1 VSRRARI
8 GIFIALAGIVVA
20 ALGVFYLTRIVQQ
33 TLAPPPAPTPIPAVT
48 EGVLVATRDIPLGGL
63 LNSEDLIVQQ
73 FPVELIPRDA
83 LRTPETAIGRFTSEE
98 LTAGEVILE
107 TNLADPTNVSHD
119 LAFLIGPDQVLMSF
133 PATDLMSQLNI
144 LNRGDLID
152 ILVTVNQ
159 EVEVL
164 DERGRQLRDED
175 GNVLRLPKDITF
187 DALQRVSVQA
197 VIADVIQENQRGTV
211 QITETGQVT
220 ETGEEVE
227 PVPAGNQEVRV
238 RAYLLAINPQDALVL
253 KYLIDTGG
261 RFDLVLRNPNAN
273 QLFELDPVFD
283 EYLQDRYQLRV
294 PR

>member
-1 VSRRARI
+1 MSRRARI
-8 GIFIALAGIVVA
+8 GILIALAGIVVA
-20 ALGVFYLTRIVQQ
+20 ALGVFYLTRIVQS

-63 LNSEDLIVQQ
+63 LNSEDLVVQQ
-73 FPVELIPRDA
+73 FPVELVPREA
-83 LRTPETAIGRFTSEE
+83 LRTVEVAVGRFTREE

-107 TNLADPTNVSHD
+107 TNLADPSNVSHD
-119 LAFLIGPDQVLMSF
+119 LPLLIGPDQVLMSF
-133 PATDLMSQLNI
+133 PANDLLSQLNI
-144 LNRGDLID
+144 LKRGDLID

-175 GNVLRLPKDITF
+175 GNILRLPKDVTF
-187 DALQRVSVQA
+187 DAMQRVTVQA
-197 VIADVIQENQRGTV
+197 VIADLIQEAQRGTV
-211 QITETGQVT
+211 QITETG
-220 ETGEEVE
+220 EVAEPEAE
-227 PVPAGNQEVRV
+227 PVPVQAGQEVRV
-238 RAYLLAINPQDALVL
+238 RAYLLAVNPQDALVL

-261 RFDLVLRNPNAN
+261 MFDIVLRNPNAN
-273 QLFELDPVFD
+273 QLFELEPVFD